1 MKKAKMPLGFQ
12 VLAGTIGSMLI
23 AALFLSVSFMLLMH
37 HIVQKSTVD
46 SVNQTMETLDKE
58 VSGILNEYNDMV
70 VNLSN
75 SITYLHPREK
85 VLDLVKGM
93 GQDMDKDTM
102 LYFASYEQLWEG
114 GCVYTSVG
122 WVPPADFDIQSRL
135 WHKNAIANTDRVNY
149 SQPYTD
155 ANTGKL
161 NITLSYRVLDA
172 SGKII
177 GIAAADIVLDA
188 LSEAVKNIKL
198 SKNSKINIVTN
209 EGLYLTNDDFSA
221 IMKKNYFDTASFKT
235 YSKREYLDGYTKAFT
250 ENDSFYGI
258 HPVGDTGWFIV
269 VEGPTSDFSGGYTK
283 IIFYVLLGLVVIV
296 VLIVAVD
303 SVIAKRVSGC
313 FTEMAAGCEKIARC
327 DFSTEYPDY
336 YTKEASMLSNGFNLF
351 SQRLKNMIGTIT
363 NSSSTLDVV
372 SRNMKESVAV
382 VSDSMTS
389 IRLSINNVQE
399 QVHKQTDGFAETSD
413 VIKEVASSIS
423 TVSEMIDSQTEII
436 RESSSS
442 VEKLVKTIE
451 QISSSMESMTDSFT
465 ILDKE
470 SKTGMEKQRKVNEQ
484 ISQIVEQSKM
494 LQEANTAIT
503 SIASQTNLL
512 AMNAAIEAAHA
523 GEAGKGFA
531 VVADEIRKLS
541 ETSSK
546 QSQTIGDQLN
556 NIQESIAEIVA
567 ASRETNTAFSGVS
580 SRINETDAIVKS
592 VRSSLVAQNTDSR
605 NVISS
610 LSVMDKTAENVRDA
624 SSKMAA
630 GSRHVLEEMEKLRTS
645 LEAVHSSMTEM
656 SDVAQSVVASGQR
669 LDHCVEELD
678 VNVTQLSAD
687 VKQFKNA

>member
-37 HIVQKSTVD
+37 HIVQRTTVD

-93 GQDMDKDTM
+93 GQNMDKDTM

-470 SKTGMEKQRKVNEQ
+470 SKTGMAKQRKVNEQ

-567 ASRETNTAFSGVS
+567 ASKETNTAFSGVS

-610 LSVMDKTAENVRDA
+610 LSVMDKTAENVREA

>member
-610 LSVMDKTAENVRDA
+610 LSVMDKTAENVREA